1 MQGVTL
7 ESTPET
13 VVFDELE
20 WKVFKLPAEVRAL
33 LPMDDEQAG

>member
-1 MQGVTL
+1 MPGVTIG
-7 ESTPET
+7 SMPQT
-13 VVFDELE
+13 VVFDQLE